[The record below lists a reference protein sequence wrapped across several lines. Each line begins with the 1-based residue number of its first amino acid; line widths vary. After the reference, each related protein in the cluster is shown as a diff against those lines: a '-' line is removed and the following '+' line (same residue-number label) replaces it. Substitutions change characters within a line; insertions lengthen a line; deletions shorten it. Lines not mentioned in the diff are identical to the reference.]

1 MQELYMKHIF
11 VQNHKRYDAYYVKL
25 D

>member
-11 VQNHKRYDAYYVKL
+11 VQNHKKYDAYYVKL

>member
-1 MQELYMKHIF
+1 MKHIF
-11 VQNHKRYDAYYVKL
+11 VQNHKKYDAYYVKL